1 MASER
6 LSNFENDSPGDSS
19 AEDPGERGILRHL
32 LGVESEAAV
41 LVDDAQAEA
50 DRRVAEGEKESR
62 SRYDEGHSREAERLD
77 GDYAKAV
84 LEIKEDYR
92 KQLEA
97 YREGLADTPVRQDAF
112 SALIERLLFEEP

>member
-1 MASER
+1 MASET
-6 LSNFENDSPGDSS
+6 LSNIETDSFAGDL
-19 AEDPGERGILRHL
+19 GERDILQHL

-62 SRYDEGHSREAERLD
+62 SRYDAQYSQEAERLD
-77 GDYAKAV
+77 GDYAAAV
-84 LEIKEDYR
+84 LAIKEDYR

-97 YREGLADTPVRQDAF
+97 YREGLEGIPVRKDAF
-112 SALIERLLFEEP
+112 FALVEQLLFEGS